1 MGRGNVLF
9 IRSRKGRGE
18 QHPLEQSVEGDS
30 RAVME
35 DGRRSDGRDRGA
47 EAKLQAAIQ
56 WLGERWLLHPNNAPK
71 KGKYNQWGRED

>member
-1 MGRGNVLF
+1 
-9 IRSRKGRGE
+9 
-18 QHPLEQSVEGDS
+18 
-30 RAVME
+30 ME